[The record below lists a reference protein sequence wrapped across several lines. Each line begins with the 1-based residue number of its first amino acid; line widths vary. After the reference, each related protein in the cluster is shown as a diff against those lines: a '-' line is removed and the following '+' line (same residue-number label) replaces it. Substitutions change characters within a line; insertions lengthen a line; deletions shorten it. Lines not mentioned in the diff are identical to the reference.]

1 MAKSSSTW
9 TTVFGVLG
17 FVLGGVIGALIGSA
31 AGFILDNSIN
41 ALPESE
47 GSNPDTDRAHTHRR
61 ATVGDLRVSLIVLI
75 ACVIKADGR
84 VLKTEVN
91 HIKPFLLR
99 NYGEE
104 GAKQALQ
111 LLRQLL
117 DKDIDPDAVTAQIRQ
132 NVNYSTRLEI
142 LHMLVDLARSDGE
155 FHPAEQLILDR
166 IAQGLGIHDAD
177 YRSVDAATHPQ
188 ADPHWA
194 YTVLEITPEATNDEV
209 KHAYRRMAMKYHPD
223 KLSAAGEEMQATAAE
238 KFRRVKEAYDH
249 IKLQRGIA

>member
-155 FHPAEQLILDR
+155 FHPAEHLILDR
-166 IAQGLGIHDAD
+166 IAQG
-177 YRSVDAATHPQ
+177 
-188 ADPHWA
+188 
-194 YTVLEITPEATNDEV
+194 
-209 KHAYRRMAMKYHPD
+209 
-223 KLSAAGEEMQATAAE
+223 
-238 KFRRVKEAYDH
+238 
-249 IKLQRGIA
+249 